1 MENNN
6 IDKSKLMDAIGALG
20 KGAAL
25 KKAIAEKDYNSILSA
40 LPKGEADE
48 LKRVMNDKAAR
59 DKLLSSPQAQEI
71 MRMLQNGKQ

>member
-25 KKAIAEKDYNSILSA
+25 KKAIAQKDYNSRHCRRQKQTS
-40 LPKGEADE
+40 
-48 LKRVMNDKAAR
+48 LK
-59 DKLLSSPQAQEI
+59 KL
-71 MRMLQNGKQ
+71 